1 MITNIINNTIDRLGA
16 WNPQLFRE
24 LKGRLKTRNVAIAAT
39 LSLITQLIICLNYIG
54 LLPPSGVRGSHYGRY
69 CLGGVDP
76 SYSEPNYYNETLCTK
91 DLLGNWIILK
101 ELWWL
106 DIFTTLSIISII
118 LLLAVGTYMLIADL
132 SQEESKGTINFIR
145 LSPQSAGSV
154 LVGKLLGV
162 PVWLYIFVLL
172 ALPFNLIAGLKA
184 HIPLILILGFYGAVM
199 ASCIFFYSAALLFG
213 LANSSLGGFQ
223 SWLASGVCLLF
234 ISITTSAMMGGYW
247 VANNP
252 FDWLSMFS
260 PVVALHYLVDSTH
273 LNLDK
278 VGYLR
283 GHHLS
288 DILWYGEN
296 LWSNALTGIG
306 FLLCNYAL
314 WSYCIWRCLKRRF
327 HNPIA
332 TILTKQQSYLIS
344 FCYVVV
350 CLGFTLQTSDL
361 YNLKTNYAILQVF
374 NVMFILLIT
383 ALLTPHRQTLQDWA
397 RYRHYNGSQ
406 GRSLMKDLV
415 WGEKSPSTLAIAV
428 NIAIITIYILPSLF
442 FLPQG
447 NYDNYKISIL
457 MGLVASANMILI
469 YGAIVQLML
478 YLKNSKRAF
487 WAGLTITS
495 IIILPLVC
503 FGMFRIE
510 PSENPLLW
518 LFSFIPMVATEY
530 VTAKIVLGA
539 ILGQWLGIVLLNA
552 QMTRQ
557 LQQAGESASKQ
568 LLAAN

>member
-1 MITNIINNTIDRLGA
+1 
-16 WNPQLFRE
+16 
-24 LKGRLKTRNVAIAAT
+24 
-39 LSLITQLIICLNYIG
+39 
-54 LLPPSGVRGSHYGRY
+54 
-69 CLGGVDP
+69 
-76 SYSEPNYYNETLCTK
+76 
-91 DLLGNWIILK
+91 
-101 ELWWL
+101 
-106 DIFTTLSIISII
+106 
-118 LLLAVGTYMLIADL
+118 
-132 SQEESKGTINFIR
+132 
-145 LSPQSAGSV
+145 
-154 LVGKLLGV
+154 
-162 PVWLYIFVLL
+162 
-172 ALPFNLIAGLKA
+172 
-184 HIPLILILGFYGAVM
+184 
-199 ASCIFFYSAALLFG
+199 
-213 LANSSLGGFQ
+213 
-223 SWLASGVCLLF
+223 
-234 ISITTSAMMGGYW
+234 
-247 VANNP
+247 
-252 FDWLSMFS
+252 
-260 PVVALHYLVDSTH
+260 
-273 LNLDK
+273 
-278 VGYLR
+278 
-283 GHHLS
+283 
-288 DILWYGEN
+288 
-296 LWSNALTGIG
+296 
-306 FLLCNYAL
+306 
-314 WSYCIWRCLKRRF
+314 
-327 HNPIA
+327 
-332 TILTKQQSYLIS
+332 
-344 FCYVVV
+344 
-350 CLGFTLQTSDL
+350 LGFTLQTSDL